1 MADLHN
7 IVEGVQDTLG
17 KLTHTPV
24 ILQEESTAYA
34 LKARLE

>member
-17 KLTHTPV
+17 KLTPTPV
-24 ILQEESTAYA
+24 ILQTRYFGQ
-34 LKARLE
+34 